1 MALNES
7 VYRLDYIILKFS
19 NHPERIFSGLT
30 SNSLD
35 KEKNAFIDNIGR
47 TVTAFFQ
54 MKKDDEI
61 YIALPKQ
68 NYDKLMSHLEKF
80 LKLTK
85 VKIDKMDFNIYFTLK
100 KEKAELVFSDNI
112 IATKKELKN
121 AREEEFNSY
130 RLKNNIP
137 LPGIDFNNEMILNVS
152 EDFVSYSKG
161 CYLGQEVI
169 ARVKY
174 LGKPPKKLAV
184 TEGEKVTSKA
194 AVNGKTKGFGFI
206 KN

>member
-1 MALNES
+1 MALNKS
-7 VYRLDYIILKFS
+7 VYLLDYIILKFS

-30 SNSLD
+30 SNTLD

-54 MKKDDEI
+54 LKKDEDM
-61 YIALPKQ
+61 YIAFPKK
-68 NYDKLMSHLEKF
+68 NYEKLMAHLEKS

-85 VKIDKMDFNIYFTLK
+85 VKIEKTDYNVYFTFK

-112 IATKKELKN
+112 IAAKKELKSIS
-121 AREEEFNSY
+121 EEEFNLY

-137 LPGIDFNNEMILNVS
+137 LPGIDFNHEMMLNVS
-152 EDFVSYSKG
+152 EEFVSYSKG

-194 AVNGKTKGFGFI
+194 VIDGEVKGFGFV